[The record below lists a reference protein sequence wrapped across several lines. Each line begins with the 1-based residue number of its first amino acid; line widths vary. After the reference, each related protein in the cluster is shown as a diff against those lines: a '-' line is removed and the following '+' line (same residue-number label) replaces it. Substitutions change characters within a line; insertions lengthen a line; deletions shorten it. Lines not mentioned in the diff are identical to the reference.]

1 MLENWIQNKTKLGK
15 SAFAAVRNDKL
26 ASRESSGIIPS
37 QPQENQF

>member
-15 SAFAAVRNDKL
+15 SAFAAVHNNKL
-26 ASRESSGIIPS
+26 ALCESSGIIHS